1 MKSYILVCSCFN
13 MEKKARESFSVLF
26 PDRVS
31 PELIKGKDRIYK
43 LAQSINNEHIKA
55 ISKLTGRFAFY
66 VELDDD
72 NIITAEYNLITMK
85 RIA

>member
-1 MKSYILVCSCFN
+1 